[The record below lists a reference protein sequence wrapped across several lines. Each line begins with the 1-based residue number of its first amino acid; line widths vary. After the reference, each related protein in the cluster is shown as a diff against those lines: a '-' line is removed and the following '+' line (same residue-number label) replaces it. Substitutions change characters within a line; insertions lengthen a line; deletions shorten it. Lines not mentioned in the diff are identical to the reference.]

1 MTVVKI
7 LNLVFFRAVNI
18 LPNRFLGVVGE
29 HTGEFPVENLALSRD
44 KKLLASCSHDQK
56 VKFWN
61 METIKKEKINIR
73 KKAKKS
79 SKTKYLKSSQQGDF
93 FSGLEDSTNG
103 DKASGS
109 KSDNDSDEDDDD
121 DDDSDDD

>member
-1 MTVVKI
+1 M
-7 LNLVFFRAVNI
+7 NI

-29 HTGEFPVENLALSRD
+29 HGGEFPVENLALSRD

-61 METIKKEKINIR
+61 VETVKKEKINIR

-79 SKTKYLKSSQQGDF
+79 NKSRYLKSSQQGDF
-93 FSGLEDSTNG
+93 FSGLEDSANN
-103 DKASGS
+103 DKDSGI
-109 KSDNDSDEDDDD
+109 KSDDDD
-121 DDDSDDD
+121 DDDSDDNDE